1 MVIVQSDMYVMLK
14 DIRELRYY
22 PFTSLVTVCGFGTG
36 SNTSQYSRPWHPRN
50 NSWLLIPYRNNVLCI
65 VIRSIYNI
73 WRSKNALGLPIALKL
88 GIVFWKTILRV
99 QYFDI
104 LMYVHGVSGVTA
116 YKLDHSLR
124 KLKLAEDC
132 FHSRGCQA

>member
-1 MVIVQSDMYVMLK
+1 M
-14 DIRELRYY
+14 
-22 PFTSLVTVCGFGTG
+22 
-36 SNTSQYSRPWHPRN
+36 
-50 NSWLLIPYRNNVLCI
+50 
-65 VIRSIYNI
+65 
-73 WRSKNALGLPIALKL
+73 LGLPIVLKL

-116 YKLDHSLR
+116 YILDHSLQ

-132 FHSRGCQA
+132 FHKVTRIIEEISSSTPEKFWTFGFGSLCLRRCTIGSLKNCSGGKYVEGYSMPTTQKTDL